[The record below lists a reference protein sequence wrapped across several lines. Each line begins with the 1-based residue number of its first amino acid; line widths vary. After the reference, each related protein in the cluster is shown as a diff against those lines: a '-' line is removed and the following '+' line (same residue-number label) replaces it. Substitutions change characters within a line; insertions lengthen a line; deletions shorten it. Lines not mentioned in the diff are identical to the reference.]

1 MTARDPIVSLLIRE
15 DDAREA
21 ERLRTVLQ
29 GNGYQVRMVG
39 RDDAAGAAGSE
50 APALLLGEGA
60 GTGSA
65 ADLRRQLAQCSEDLQ
80 AITRELESFSYS
92 VSHDLRAPVRA
103 INGFTDILIS
113 DHLASLPEEVRH
125 HLLRIQGAAQRLS
138 QLIEDLLQ
146 LARINR
152 HGLRRAAVNLTEIA
166 QEIVADLWQ
175 KSPQRQ
181 VEFRIADDL
190 VVTGDPKLLRSAL
203 ENLIGNAWK
212 FTGKRL
218 VAHIEVGSEAR
229 PDGKVFFVR
238 DNGAGFDMAYVDK
251 LFGVF
256 QRLHGA
262 DEFEGN
268 GIGLAIVQ
276 RVMAR
281 HGGRAWAEGRLDEG
295 ATFHFTLPD

>member
-1 MTARDPIVSLLIRE
+1 MTAKDPSVSLLIGE
-15 DDAREA
+15 GDSREA
-21 ERLRTVLQ
+21 ERLRTILQ
-29 GNGYQVRMVG
+29 GSGYQVRVVNRG
-39 RDDAAGAAGSE
+39 EAAAAD
-50 APALLLGEGA
+50 APALRLGDDAGGA
-60 GTGSA
+60 A
-65 ADLRRQLAQCSEDLQ
+65 ADLKRQLAECGENLQ
-80 AITRELESFSYS
+80 NITRELESFSYS

-103 INGFTDILIS
+103 INGFTAILIN
-113 DHLASLPEEVRH
+113 DHLTALPEEVRH
-125 HLLRIQGAAQRLS
+125 HLLRIQGAAQRLG

-152 HGLRRAAVNLTEIA
+152 HGLRRATVNLTEIA

-190 VVTGDPKLLRSAL
+190 IATGDPKLLRTAL

-212 FTGKRL
+212 FTGKRP
-218 VAHIEVGSEAR
+218 VAHIEVGSETR
-229 PDGKVFFVR
+229 PEGKVFFVR

-256 QRLHGA
+256 QRLHGT
-262 DEFEGN
+262 DEFAGN

-276 RVMAR
+276 RVVAR
-281 HGGRAWAEGRLDEG
+281 HGGHVRAEGRLDEG
-295 ATFHFTLPD
+295 ATFSFTLPD

>member
-15 DDAREA
+15 DDSREA

-29 GNGYQVRMVG
+29 GNGYQVRMVE
-39 RDDAAGAAGSE
+39 RDDAAGAAGPE

-276 RVMAR
+276 RVLAR
-281 HGGRAWAEGRLDEG
+281 HGGRVWAEGRLDEG
-295 ATFHFTLPD
+295 ATFYFTLPD